1 MTERLEGD
9 LLFMMEPAMI
19 LRRMEE
25 QLRND
30 YQIDLCEANTVQ
42 LHKALADAVMYGIS
56 NDWRH
61 SRRAHE
67 MVRRAYYFS
76 AEYLMGRMVFNNLYC
91 LNLLDDMRKLLRARG
106 ADLSAM
112 EDIEDAA
119 LGNGGLGRLAACFL
133 DSAATLDLPMDGY
146 GIRYKFGLFK
156 QTIENGFQV
165 EKADDWQRYGDPWSR
180 RRDDKTV
187 QVTFA
192 DQTVLA
198 VPYDMPIIGYGTH
211 NIGTL
216 RLWQSEPLEAFD
228 FNLFNNQEYD
238 LAVREQNKVED
249 ITRVL
254 YPNDSTYEGKRLRLK
269 QQYFLSSASLQDII
283 RRYKRVRGN
292 DLSGFAAHCAIQLND
307 THPTISVPELT
318 RLLMLEGLDFDAAF
332 DIVRQTFNYTNHT
345 LMSEALEKWDY
356 ELMRSVVPE
365 ITELISRIN
374 DKMNGELRSMGAD
387 EARISRMQ
395 IATEG
400 QIHMARLAVYGSTYV
415 NGVAQIHSNLIKKDL
430 FPDWY
435 AMFPEKFCNKTN
447 GITQRRWLGL
457 CNPELTELIAD
468 RLGSQDFLLNLDKL
482 KGLRDHMDDATI
494 ARFNAIKQQ
503 KKNQLSAIIR
513 EKEGVH
519 IPPSF
524 LFDIQVKRM
533 HEYKRQ
539 LLNALSIVD
548 IYYSLKDGSLQDFTP
563 TAFIFGA
570 KAAPGYARAKSII
583 KYINEVANMVN
594 NDPAVQDKM
603 RVVFVQNYNCSYAE
617 HIIPAAD
624 ISEQISPAG
633 TEASGTGNMKFMLN
647 GTVTL
652 GTYDGAN
659 IEIVEE
665 AGEENN
671 YIFGARVEDIEAIR
685 DTYNPRDIYNREYR
699 VRRALDT
706 LVNGTLNDGGTGGFQ
721 DIYNSIL
728 DGESWHR
735 PDNYFHLLDFLPYV
749 EAKLRANRDYQDR
762 MSFGRKCLMN
772 TAGAGKF
779 SSDRTIREYA
789 DELWHILPLHGLK

>member
-1 MTERLEGD
+1 
-9 LLFMMEPAMI
+9 MMEPAMI

-25 QLRND
+25 QLRSD
-30 YQIDLCEANTVQ
+30 YQIDLCEANTWQ
-42 LHKALADAVMYGIS
+42 LHKALAGAVMYSIS
-56 NDWRH
+56 EDWRQARKNH
-61 SRRAHE
+61 T

-91 LNLLDDMRKLLRARG
+91 LDILQQIRALLRAKG

-133 DSAATLDLPMDGY
+133 DSAATMDLPLDGY
-146 GIRYKFGLFK
+146 GLRYKFGLFK
-156 QTIENGFQV
+156 QSFQDGYQV
-165 EKADDWQRYGDPWSR
+165 EKADDWLRQGDPWSR

-187 QVTFA
+187 EVVFA
-192 DQTVLA
+192 DQKVLA
-198 VPYDMPIIGYGTH
+198 VPYDMPIIGYGTK

-216 RLWQSEPLEAFD
+216 RLWQSESTEAFD
-228 FNLFNNQEYD
+228 FALFNEQEYD
-238 LAVREQNKVED
+238 LAVRDKNKVDD

-254 YPNDSTYEGKRLRLK
+254 YPNDSTHEGKRLRLK

-283 RRYKRVRGN
+283 RRYKRVRGA
-292 DLSGFAAHCAIQLND
+292 DMGGFAAHCAIQLND
-307 THPTISVPELT
+307 THPTISIPELT
-318 RLLMLEGLDFDAAF
+318 RLLMKEGLDFDAAF
-332 DIVRQTFNYTNHT
+332 DITRQTFNYTNHT

-356 ELMRSVVPE
+356 ELLRSVVPE

-374 DKMNGELRSMGAD
+374 DKMNAELRALGAP
-387 EARISRMQ
+387 EERVAHMQ
-395 IATEG
+395 IADGG

-415 NGVAQIHSNLIKKDL
+415 NGVAQIHSELIKREL
-430 FPDWY
+430 LPDWY

-457 CNPELTELIAD
+457 CNPELADLIAD
-468 RLGSQDFLLNLDKL
+468 RLGSRDFLLNLDLLQGIKRHL
-482 KGLRDHMDDATI
+482 DDATV
-494 ARFNAIKQQ
+494 ARFNAVKQQ
-503 KKNQLSAIIR
+503 KKNQLAAIIR
-513 EKEGVH
+513 EKEGVA

-548 IYYSLKDGSLQDFTP
+548 IYYSLKDGSLQNFTP

-583 KYINEVANMVN
+583 KYINEVAKLVN
-594 NDPAVQDKM
+594 NDPAVQDKL

-624 ISEQISPAG
+624 VSEQISPAG

-647 GTVTL
+647 GAVTL

-659 IEIVEE
+659 IEIVAE
-665 AGEENN
+665 AGAENN
-671 YIFGARVEDIEAIR
+671 YVFGARVEDIAAIR
-685 DTYNPRDIYNREYR
+685 DSYNPREIYEREPR

-706 LVNGTLNDGGTGGFQ
+706 LVNGTVSDGGSGAFRE
-721 DIYNSIL
+721 IYESIL
-728 DGESWHR
+728 NGASWHK
-735 PDNYFHLLDFLPYV
+735 PDHYYHLLDFLPYV

-762 MSFGRKCLMN
+762 MAFGRKCLMN
-772 TAGAGKF
+772 VASAGKF

-789 DELWHILPLHGLK
+789 GELWHIEPIE